1 VLPLDVGAADQR
13 VVAPAPGRHGVLRFA
28 AVTTAGLAAA
38 TLLATVDP
46 HEPGHYPTCPF
57 LATTGFYCPG
67 CGSLRATNSLLHGH
81 LTGALDRNPLAVVML
96 PLVLAAWVVWGLRLA
111 GLTAWT
117 PTAIPARWIWVL
129 LTAIVAFWIL
139 RNIPGW
145 AFLSPE

>member
-1 VLPLDVGAADQR
+1 MTDLSDRTAARLVLRGGAA
-13 VVAPAPGRHGVLRFA
+13 RFG
-28 AVTTAGLAAA
+28 AVTLAGVAAA
-38 TLLATVDP
+38 AMLATVDP

-57 LATTGFYCPG
+57 LATTGYYCPG

-111 GLTAWT
+111 GLATWT

-129 LTAIVAFWIL
+129 LGAILAFWIL

-145 AFLSPE
+145 SFLSPE